1 MEVVKEACS
10 ETGFFQVVNHGV
22 PTPLIDRAFQV
33 STHFFD
39 LPADEKL
46 RYSSGSDA
54 PLAPGYNRQPVHPP
68 YRSEFLLMFSPSSA
82 MTNIYP
88 ANPPHLREVEE
99 EVFTSLSKT
108 ASLIEGIINDC
119 LGLPSGLL
127 KEFNSDRSSD
137 FLMAHQYFAAT
148 EGQTNG
154 LTPHE
159 DSNSITL
166 VFQDDAGG
174 LEVFRNGEWI
184 PATPEPGAIV
194 VNVGD
199 IIQVL
204 SNNKFKSATHRVVR
218 PGGKSRYSYA
228 FFYSLPPEK
237 WVEPL
242 SQLTEEVG
250 ELPKYRKFQFG
261 EYLELKRKGI
271 FNPPKRPQDIIHVTH
286 YSIN

>member
-1 MEVVKEACS
+1 MAPCRQRTCS
-10 ETGFFQVVNHGV
+10 
-22 PTPLIDRAFQV
+22 A
-33 STHFFD
+33 HFEYV
-39 LPADEKL
+39 LSL
-46 RYSSGSDA
+46 S
-54 PLAPGYNRQPVHPP
+54 LCVC
-68 YRSEFLLMFSPSSA
+68 
-82 MTNIYP
+82 
-88 ANPPHLREVEE
+88 REVEE

-199 IIQVL
+199 IIQVH
-204 SNNKFKSATHRVVR
+204 T
-218 PGGKSRYSYA
+218 
-228 FFYSLPPEK
+228 
-237 WVEPL
+237 
-242 SQLTEEVG
+242 
-250 ELPKYRKFQFG
+250 
-261 EYLELKRKGI
+261 
-271 FNPPKRPQDIIHVTH
+271 NPSGCCG
-286 YSIN
+286 Y